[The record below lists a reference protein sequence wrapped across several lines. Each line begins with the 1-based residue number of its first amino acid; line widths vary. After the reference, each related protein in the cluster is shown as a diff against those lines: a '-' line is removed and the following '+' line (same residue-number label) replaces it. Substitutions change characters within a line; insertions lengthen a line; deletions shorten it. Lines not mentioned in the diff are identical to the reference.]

1 MSAQRVTMV
10 IAILLVGLS
19 AGFFFSYAASVTLGL
34 AQVDDI
40 TYVRTFQAINDTV
53 TNAWFG
59 VVFFGSVFAL
69 GAAVAA
75 NWSAGRS
82 MRALTGIALALYL
95 TGVAITGIGNV
106 PLNDELATVTVPT
119 TQSAEVAHQGVRSG
133 MESAQ
138 PRTNPLD
145 RRELCRPCGGCHRAS
160 ACNSFR
166 ALVAKT
172 SKSGQI
178 VRSAMAM
185 MLNCPAYDNPPTPK
199 DTLAIRGNTGNAS
212 NSCAPAR

>member
-1 MSAQRVTMV
+1 MSVQRVTLV
-10 IAILLVGLS
+10 IAILLLGLS

-40 TYVRTFQAINDTV
+40 TYVRTFQAINDAV

-59 VVFFGSVFAL
+59 VVFFGSIFAL

-106 PLNDELATVTVPT
+106 PLNDELATVTVLT
-119 TQSAEVAHQGVRSG
+119 AQSAEVARQAYEAEWNRLNLARTLSIGASFAALAVAATSRAPATRSG
-133 MESAQ
+133 
-138 PRTNPLD
+138 
-145 RRELCRPCGGCHRAS
+145 H
-160 ACNSFR
+160 
-166 ALVAKT
+166 
-172 SKSGQI
+172 
-178 VRSAMAM
+178 
-185 MLNCPAYDNPPTPK
+185 
-199 DTLAIRGNTGNAS
+199 
-212 NSCAPAR
+212 

>member
-1 MSAQRVTMV
+1 MNAQRVTLV

-34 AQVDDI
+34 DRVDDI

-53 TNAWFG
+53 SNPWFG

-75 NWSAGRS
+75 SWSAGRS

-106 PLNDELATVTVPT
+106 PLNDELATVTVLTP
-119 TQSAEVAHQGVRSG
+119 QSAELA
-133 MESAQ
+133 
-138 PRTNPLD
+138 
-145 RRELCRPCGGCHRAS
+145 REAFEAEWNR
-160 ACNSFR
+160 
-166 ALVAKT
+166 
-172 SKSGQI
+172 
-178 VRSAMAM
+178 
-185 MLNCPAYDNPPTPK
+185 LNLAR
-199 DTLAIRGNTGNAS
+199 TLAIGAS
-212 NSCAPAR
+212 FAALAVAATARAPATRSGR